1 MAPTVGGL
9 HPATGMEDKK
19 MNNETRNDEA
29 VSPVIA
35 TILMVAITVVLAG
48 VLYVWAAN
56 LAESNTSDAPGFYT
70 FSGTDAPGTDG
81 AVIMTM
87 NSGNDLGWASIDIKS
102 SVDGAASTMVVACG
116 SDDGNGGTVSE
127 NCYTVST
134 TETDQVWNAGEQIT
148 VDTSCDT
155 SDASTCDVEITV
167 INNREGQ
174 TLSITSITVE

>member
-1 MAPTVGGL
+1 
-9 HPATGMEDKK
+9 

-87 NSGNDLGWASIDIKS
+87 NSGDDLGWASIDIKA
-102 SVDGAASTMVVACG
+102 SVDGAASTQVPECG
-116 SDDGNGGTVSE
+116 SDDGNGGTHSV
-127 NCYTVST
+127 NCWTA
-134 TETDQVWNAGEQIT
+134 TETDQEWNAGEQIT
-148 VDTSCDT
+148 IDTSCDT
-155 SDASTCDVEITV
+155 SDQSTCDVEITV

>member
-1 MAPTVGGL
+1 MPPAVGGI
-9 HPATGMEDKK
+9 HPATGMEDKN

-87 NSGNDLGWASIDIKS
+87 NSGNDLGWASIDIKA
-102 SVDGAASTMVVACG
+102 SVDGQASTPIVECG
-116 SDDGNGGTVSE
+116 STDGTEPTV
-127 NCYTVST
+127 NCYTISNS
-134 TETDQVWNAGEQIT
+134 ETDQVWNAGEQIT
-148 VDTSCDT
+148 VDTDCDT
-155 SDASTCDVEITV
+155 SDGTVCDVEITV